1 MQKEFLFVSATV
13 SNDAKII
20 SYFWQ
25 IGVTETIKSLTR
37 RTCSSTSL
45 ADYMLAIFPK
55 IKSQEGVM
63 LFYQIINSSI
73 TLGKLVNLKLQVC
86 TKNKFRSRKNYTFD
100 VIKMSKK
107 FAYHK
112 YFENVNIG

>member
-63 LFYQIINSSI
+63 LFYQITNSSI